1 MKCSKQVCV
10 TFNHHKV
17 SNWQLGVGLSSK
29 GSPGGLGTVQ
39 KSVVCCSTRGV
50 FPGVLVVDDLG
61 KEMLHIFCCGI
72 RSAVIATISSAR
84 SDSTAHHTSCS
95 ITPSQLS
102 NASRRESLASVF
114 LTQMCHETAVRVSDT
129 RLAAAV
135 LVFGNWASQV
145 AAGDGLREV

>member
-1 MKCSKQVCV
+1 M
-10 TFNHHKV
+10 
-17 SNWQLGVGLSSK
+17 
-29 GSPGGLGTVQ
+29 
-39 KSVVCCSTRGV
+39 VCCSTRGV

-61 KEMLHIFCCGI
+61 KQVLHIFCCGI

-114 LTQMCHETAVRVSDT
+114 LTKMCHETAVRVSDT

-135 LVFGNWASQV
+135 WCSGTGHRRWCWGWAARSIIDQHV
-145 AAGDGLREV
+145 AWDLRGRRSFTALPTWAPGFLCDTPS